1 MKKVLTTLCTA
12 LLLSSCTISFNSC
25 SLTIGEY
32 NYSKASRFTG
42 ASELVLN
49 DNIEKLHLYWVNGE
63 VNISQASDNT
73 FSYSEVSEEEIEFSA
88 FYYLNNDEL
97 TIQFVEDGTKKEDYN
112 NLSKK
117 IDIVVPNNIEH
128 IEIDNVNTTINFDEI
143 NLEEVEINNV
153 NGNINV
159 NYLKCDDFECDIVNG
174 DIKFN
179 KMDIFDLN
187 LKRVNGDLTINEIV
201 DSKERVDLKVSN
213 VNGEDSIYIKE
224 SMGYKV
230 EFDSVSK
237 DFNSDYDNA
246 FEYGNK
252 IVRIDYSSVSG
263 SLNIYKG

>member
-25 SLTIGEY
+25 SLTVGEY
-32 NYSKASRFTG
+32 NYSKASRYIG
-42 ASELVLN
+42 ASELVLS
-49 DNIEKLHLYWVNGE
+49 DNIEKIHLYWVNGD

-73 FSYSEVSEEEIEFSA
+73 FSYIEVAEEEIEYSA
-88 FYYLNNDEL
+88 FYYLDDEVL

-112 NLSKK
+112 NLSKN
-117 IDIVVPNNIEH
+117 IDIVVPNNIEY
-128 IEIDNVNTTINFDEI
+128 IKIDSVNTTINFDEV

-174 DIKFN
+174 DIIFN
-179 KMDIFDLN
+179 KMDIFDLDI
-187 LKRVNGDLTINEIV
+187 KRVNGDLTINEIV
-201 DSKERVDLKVSN
+201 DSKERIDLKLSN
-213 VNGEDSIYIKE
+213 VNGGDSIYIKE

-237 DFNSDYDNA
+237 EFNSEYNNA

-252 IVRIDYSSVSG
+252 IIRIDYSSVSG
-263 SLNIYKG
+263 SLNIYKD